1 MESGSS
7 SRETA
12 FRFIEQWQISGL
24 SQLAFCKENNIR
36 YHVFHY
42 WYKRFRDAREGVVPV
57 SKRFVELKPSV
68 CGSDLFAELCFTN
81 GNRIAFHQ
89 PVAVDYLK
97 SLVG

>member
-1 MESGSS
+1 MES

-36 YHVFHY
+36 YHIFHY

-68 CGSDLFAELCFTN
+68 WGGDLFAELSFTN
-81 GNRIAFHQ
+81 GNKIAFHQ
-89 PVAVDYLK
+89 PVAADYLK
-97 SLVG
+97 SLII